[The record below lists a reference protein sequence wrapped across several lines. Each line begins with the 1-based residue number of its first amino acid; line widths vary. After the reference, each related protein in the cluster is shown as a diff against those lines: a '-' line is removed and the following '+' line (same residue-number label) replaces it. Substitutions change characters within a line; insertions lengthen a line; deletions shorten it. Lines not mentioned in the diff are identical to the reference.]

1 MYYDE
6 LKDRMRERG
15 ISRTQLAK
23 ASGMDYKTLSARL
36 NGNTDFKVQELLTI
50 CSLLHI
56 RVKDLDFD
64 EGTRRENRIK

>member
-15 ISRTQLAK
+15 INRTQLAK

-64 EGTRRENRIK
+64 

>member
-6 LKDRMRERG
+6 LKSRMRERG

-64 EGTRRENRIK
+64 

>member
-15 ISRTQLAK
+15 IGRTQLAK

-56 RVKDLDFD
+56 RIEDLDFD
-64 EGTRRENRIK
+64 

>member
-6 LKDRMRERG
+6 LKNRMQERG

-56 RVKDLDFD
+56 RVRDLDFD
-64 EGTRRENRIK
+64 

>member
-1 MYYDE
+1 
-6 LKDRMRERG
+6 MREPG

-64 EGTRRENRIK
+64 

>member
-6 LKDRMRERG
+6 IKCRMRERG

-56 RVKDLDFD
+56 RVKDLDF
-64 EGTRRENRIK
+64 

>member
-6 LKDRMRERG
+6 LKKRMRERG

-64 EGTRRENRIK
+64 

>member
-6 LKDRMRERG
+6 LKNRMRERG
-15 ISRTQLAK
+15 ISRIQLAK

-64 EGTRRENRIK
+64 

>member
-6 LKDRMRERG
+6 LKNRMRERG

-56 RVKDLDFD
+56 QVKDLDFD
-64 EGTRRENRIK
+64 